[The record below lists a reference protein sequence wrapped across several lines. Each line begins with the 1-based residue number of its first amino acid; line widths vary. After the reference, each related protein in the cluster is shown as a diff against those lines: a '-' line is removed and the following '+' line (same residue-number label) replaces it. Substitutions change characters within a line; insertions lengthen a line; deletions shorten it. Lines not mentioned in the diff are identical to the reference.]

1 MSAAVMLV
9 VYFATPAWAKSNT
22 QQPQNQLSHPISIKQ
37 QQLHLGQSPNVVSPR
52 QQADPQHKVSQSHL
66 PSPTRPVLVS

>member
-1 MSAAVMLV
+1 MISAAVMLV

-37 QQLHLGQSPNVVSPR
+37 QQLHLDQSS
-52 QQADPQHKVSQSHL
+52 DPHHRVSQSHL